1 MYTHFTWVIMVS
13 IQSKISGGKKY
24 WVIVESRRVNG
35 KPRPVVIQY
44 LGTAETLLERLQN
57 PHSPASVKSFSHG
70 AVAALLSL
78 AKKLEVVPIINKY
91 TSSQRDY
98 WPKQPLRNNL
108 TAGITLLLAAI
119 GRVCL
124 PTSKRSW
131 HEWAGDTTCSY
142 LLRTSLTKL
151 DSQHFWD
158 LMDCIPEDAIDAI
171 ETEILQKVLEHYP
184 LSGGTLLYDTT
195 NFYTFISTANER
207 CDIAQRAKNKQK
219 RNDLKQVG
227 LALAVTQEDFI
238 PLIHHSYKGNI
249 NDCKVFG
256 RLIGSIKK
264 RMIQLNIDV
273 NQHTIVFDRGCNSKD
288 NLKKVKRLKLHYVGA
303 LTPYHHQELI
313 ETAERNFDTIAV
325 DDASLSVYREKKEIW
340 GEERT
345 VLVFIS
351 ERLKEGQLRGV
362 YQTLEKKK
370 KRLRQIQRGL
380 ANPKAKKRTKE
391 HLELLIEKTLHGQ
404 FMQGL
409 IDYELTGLGE
419 EGRWSLT
426 YRTNQKQLEALEDRL
441 GFRIVMTNRHD
452 WESEKI
458 IKVFYGQSTVEGA
471 FKNIKNPYHLAV
483 TPGFHWTDHKIR
495 IHYFSCV
502 LGYLL
507 SALIWR
513 EARQTGFKGT
523 LDTLLDSLNRVRLSQ
538 RVEYSGKKGKPK
550 LFYQLEEMSN
560 EELALVKALNLTDIH
575 RKPLKIEGVGVY
587 N

>member
-1 MYTHFTWVIMVS
+1 MVS
-13 IQSKISGGKKY
+13 IQSKTSGGKKY
-24 WVIVESRRVNG
+24 WAIVESRRVNG

-44 LGTAETLLERLQN
+44 LGTAETLLERLQGSN
-57 PHSPASVKSFSHG
+57 SHVTIKSFSHG

-78 AKKLEVVPIINKY
+78 AKKLDIVSIINRH
-91 TSSQRDY
+91 TSSQREY
-98 WPKQPLRNNL
+98 WSKQPLRNNL

-119 GRVCL
+119 GRACL

-131 HEWAGDTTCSY
+131 HEWAEDTTCSY
-142 LLRTSLTKL
+142 LLRISLAKL

-158 LMDCIPEDAIDAI
+158 LMDCIPESAIEAI
-171 ETEILQKVLEHYP
+171 ETEILTKVLEHYP
-184 LSGGTLLYDTT
+184 LNGGSLFYDTT
-195 NFYTFISTANER
+195 NFYTFVNTTNKR

-219 RNDLKQVG
+219 RNDLRQVG

-238 PLIHHSYKGNI
+238 PLIHNSYRGNI
-249 NDCKVFG
+249 NDSKVFAH
-256 RLIGSIKK
+256 LIGAIKE
-264 RMIQLNIDV
+264 RMIKLNIDV

-303 LTPYHHQELI
+303 LTPYHHQELM
-313 ETAERNFDTIAV
+313 EAAEGKFNAITV
-325 DDASLSVYREKKEIW
+325 NNTLLNVYREKKEIW

-362 YQTLEKKK
+362 YQALKKKK
-370 KRLRQIQRGL
+370 KRLREMQRKLG
-380 ANPKAKKRTKE
+380 NPKAKKRSKE
-391 HLELLIEKTLHGQ
+391 QLEQSINKILQGQ

-409 IDYELTGLGE
+409 IDYELTSIE
-419 EGRWSLT
+419 EGRWDLT

-458 IKVFYGQSTVEGA
+458 IKAFYGQSTVEGA

-513 EARQTGFKGT
+513 EARQVGFRGT
-523 LDTLLDSLNRVRLSQ
+523 LDSLLDSLNKVRLS
-538 RVEYSGKKGKPK
+538 RRIEYSGKKGKPK
-550 LFYQLEEMSN
+550 LLHQLEEMSN
-560 EELALVKALNLTDIH
+560 EECTILKALNLTDIH
-575 RKPLKIEGVGVY
+575 HKPIKIDGVGVY

>member
-70 AVAALLSL
+70 AVAALLLL
-78 AKKLEVVPIINKY
+78 AKKLEIVPIINKY

-108 TAGITLLLAAI
+108 TTGITLLLAAI

-142 LLRTSLTKL
+142 LLRTSLAKL

-158 LMDCIPEDAIDAI
+158 LMDCIPEDTIDAI

-184 LSGGTLLYDTT
+184 LTGGTLLYDTT

-207 CDIAQRAKNKQK
+207 CDIAQREKNKQK

-313 ETAERNFDTIAV
+313 ETAESNFDTIAV

-351 ERLKEGQLRGV
+351 ERLK
-362 YQTLEKKK
+362 
-370 KRLRQIQRGL
+370 
-380 ANPKAKKRTKE
+380 
-391 HLELLIEKTLHGQ
+391 
-404 FMQGL
+404 
-409 IDYELTGLGE
+409 
-419 EGRWSLT
+419 
-426 YRTNQKQLEALEDRL
+426 
-441 GFRIVMTNRHD
+441 
-452 WESEKI
+452 
-458 IKVFYGQSTVEGA
+458 
-471 FKNIKNPYHLAV
+471 
-483 TPGFHWTDHKIR
+483 
-495 IHYFSCV
+495 
-502 LGYLL
+502 
-507 SALIWR
+507 
-513 EARQTGFKGT
+513 
-523 LDTLLDSLNRVRLSQ
+523 
-538 RVEYSGKKGKPK
+538 
-550 LFYQLEEMSN
+550 
-560 EELALVKALNLTDIH
+560 
-575 RKPLKIEGVGVY
+575 
-587 N
+587 

>member
-1 MYTHFTWVIMVS
+1 MVS
-13 IQSKISGGKKY
+13 IHSKTSGGKKY
-24 WVIVESRRVNG
+24 WVIVESRRING
-35 KPRPVVIQY
+35 KPRPIVIQY
-44 LGTAETLLERLQN
+44 LGTAETLLEKLRN
-57 PHSPASVKSFSHG
+57 PGSHATIKSFSHG

-78 AKKLEVVPIINKY
+78 AKKLDVVSIINKH

-108 TAGITLLLAAI
+108 TAGITLLLASI

-131 HEWAGDTTCSY
+131 HEWAEETTCSY
-142 LLRTSLTKL
+142 LLRTSLAKL

-158 LMDCIPEDAIDAI
+158 LMDCIPEDAIEAI
-171 ETEILQKVLEHYP
+171 ETEILKKVLEYYP
-184 LSGGTLLYDTT
+184 LNGGTIFYDTT
-195 NFYTFISTANER
+195 NFYTFISTTNER

-219 RNDLKQVG
+219 RNDLRQVG

-238 PLIHHSYKGNI
+238 PLIHHSYRGNI
-249 NDCKVFG
+249 NDSKVFG
-256 RLIGSIKK
+256 QLIVSIKK
-264 RMIQLNIDV
+264 RMIKLNIDV

-288 NLKKVKRLKLHYVGA
+288 NLKKVKRLKLHYIGA
-303 LTPYHHQELI
+303 LTPYHHQGLI
-313 ETAERNFDTIAV
+313 EAAEEKFCTITV
-325 DDASLSVYREKKEIW
+325 NDNHLHVYREKREIW

-345 VLVFIS
+345 VLVFVS

-370 KRLRQIQRGL
+370 KCLRQIQRRLG
-380 ANPKAKKRTKE
+380 NPRAKKRAKE
-391 HLELLIEKTLHGQ
+391 QLEQSIKKVLDGQ

-409 IDYELTGLGE
+409 IDYELTSLE

-441 GFRIVMTNRHD
+441 GFRIIMTNRHD
-452 WESEKI
+452 WESARI
-458 IKVFYGQSTVEGA
+458 IKAFYGQSTVENA
-471 FKNIKNPYHLAV
+471 FKNVKNPYHLAI

-507 SALIWR
+507 SSLIWW
-513 EARQTGFKGT
+513 EVRQTGFKGS
-523 LDTLLDSLNRVRLSQ
+523 LDSLLDSLNKVRLSQ

-560 EELALVKALNLTDIH
+560 NELALIKALNLIDIH
-575 RKPLKIEGVGVY
+575 RKPIKIDGVGVY

>member
-1 MYTHFTWVIMVS
+1 MVS
-13 IQSKISGGKKY
+13 IQSKTSGGKKY

-35 KPRPVVIQY
+35 KPRPIVIQY
-44 LGTAETLLERLQN
+44 LGTAETLLERLQT
-57 PHSPASVKSFSHG
+57 PHSHATVKSFSHG

-78 AKKLEVVPIINKY
+78 AKKLDVVSIINRH
-91 TSSQRDY
+91 TSSQREY

-108 TAGITLLLAAI
+108 TAGITLLLASI

-131 HEWAGDTTCSY
+131 HEWAEDTTCSY
-142 LLRTSLTKL
+142 LLRTSLAKL

-158 LMDCIPEDAIDAI
+158 LMDCIPEDAIEAI
-171 ETEILQKVLEHYP
+171 ETEILQKVLEYYP
-184 LSGGTLLYDTT
+184 LNGGTIFYDTT
-195 NFYTFISTANER
+195 NFYTFINSTNER

-219 RNDLKQVG
+219 RNDLRQVG
-227 LALAVTQEDFI
+227 LALAVTQDDFI
-238 PLIHHSYKGNI
+238 PLIHHSYRGNI
-249 NDCKVFG
+249 NDSKVFG
-256 RLIGSIKK
+256 QLIRSIKK
-264 RMIQLNIDV
+264 RMIKLNIDV

-288 NLKKVKRLKLHYVGA
+288 NLKKVERLKLHYVGA

-313 ETAERNFDTIAV
+313 EAAEGKYDTITV
-325 DDASLSVYREKKEIW
+325 NGMSLSVYREKREIW
-340 GEERT
+340 GEDRT

-370 KRLRQIQRGL
+370 KCLRQIQRGL
-380 ANPKAKKRTKE
+380 CNPKAKKRTRE
-391 HLELLIEKTLHGQ
+391 QLEQLIKKLLHGQ
-404 FMQGL
+404 FMEGL
-409 IDYELTGLGE
+409 IDYELESLE

-441 GFRIVMTNRHD
+441 GFRIIMTNRHD

-458 IKVFYGQSTVEGA
+458 IKAFYGQSTVEGA
-471 FKNIKNPYHLAV
+471 FKNIKNPYHLAI

-507 SALIWR
+507 SALVWW
-513 EARQTGFKGT
+513 EVRQKGFKGT
-523 LDTLLDSLNRVRLSQ
+523 LDSLLDSLNRVRLSR
-538 RVEYSGKKGKPK
+538 RVEYSGKRGKPK
-550 LFYQLEEMSN
+550 LYYQLEEMSDY
-560 EELALVKALNLTDIH
+560 ELSLVEALNLTNIH
-575 RKPLKIEGVGVY
+575 RNPLKIEGIGVY